1 MFVTD
6 RSDND
11 IIKLGDTITIVV
23 IETFQGRVK
32 LGIAAPREIGIRLSS
47 GGEEKS
53 NDEKERRDAQGD

>member
-23 IETFQGRVK
+23 IEVIQGRVK
-32 LGIAAPREIGIRLSS
+32 LGIAAPREIGIRVHPN
-47 GGEEKS
+47 GGKEEETRHEEEK
-53 NDEKERRDAQGD
+53 G